1 MVELGFFWVFFFM
14 LWARA
19 EPKCARTCGAAASY
33 YVTTNETLTTIAQ
46 RFSIQDR
53 KTILPYNPQVTNEDS
68 ILAGSRLRVP
78 FSCDCLNDSILAHNF
93 PYTTVS
99 GDTYGSISN
108 STFKNLTTVE
118 DLRKFNSYGDSN
130 IPINA
135 SLNVPVS
142 CYCGN
147 GSISKDYGFFLTFPL
162 RSDENITVILAQLGA
177 PSIELV
183 QRYNEGK
190 NLNSGQ
196 GLVFIPIKGDF
207 LCLRII
213 SFMCV
218 QIYSKIICYL
228 ERGMNTCT
236 ILNSWHWMT

>member
-1 MVELGFFWVFFFM
+1 MVELGFFWVFFFL

-19 EPKCARTCGAAASY
+19 EPKCARTCEAAASF
-33 YVTTNETLTTIAQ
+33 YVTTNENLSYVAQ
-46 RFSIQDR
+46 LFSIQDR

-68 ILAGSRLRVP
+68 ILAGSRLKVP
-78 FSCDCLNDSILAHNF
+78 FSCDCLNDTILAHNF
-93 PYTTVS
+93 SYTTVS
-99 GDTYGSISN
+99 GDTYGKISTT
-108 STFKNLTTVE
+108 TFKNLTTVE
-118 DLRKFNSYGDSN
+118 DLRNFNSYSDST

-135 SLNVPVS
+135 QLNVPVR

-147 GSISKDYGFFLTFPL
+147 GSISMEYGFFLTYPL
-162 RSDENITVILAQLGA
+162 RSDDNITDVLAQLDA

-190 NLNSGQ
+190 NLSSGQ

-207 LCLRII
+207 LCLCII

-218 QIYSKIICYL
+218 QIYSKMICYL